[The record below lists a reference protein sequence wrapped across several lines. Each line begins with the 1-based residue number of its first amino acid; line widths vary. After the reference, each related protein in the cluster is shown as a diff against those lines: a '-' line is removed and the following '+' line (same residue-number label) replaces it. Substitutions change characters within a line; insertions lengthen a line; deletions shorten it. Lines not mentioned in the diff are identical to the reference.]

1 MQTERRGFA
10 RALGA
15 LCVCFALAAHA
26 DIAALPLPFKPV
38 EVGHGT
44 MRYFGL
50 HIYDA
55 SLWSAHR
62 NWQADAPYALQLT
75 YARSFKG
82 ADIAER
88 STKEIKAQRS
98 VDAATLARW
107 EQQMKALFPDVKD
120 GDRLTGVYLPG
131 RGATFYSGDRLLGTI
146 ADDAFAV
153 AFFDIWLSPKTS
165 EPGLRANLLGQ
176 P

>member
-1 MQTERRGFA
+1 MA
-10 RALGA
+10 RLLGVGC
-15 LCVCFALAAHA
+15 LCFALLAQA
-26 DIAALPLPFKPV
+26 DPPALPFKPV
-38 EVGHGT
+38 EIGHGT

-55 SLWSAHR
+55 KLMGAGHT
-62 NWQADAPYALQLT
+62 WQADAPYALELT
-75 YARSFKG
+75 YARNFKG

-88 STKEIKAQRS
+88 SIKEIKSQRTI
-98 VDAATLARW
+98 DPATLARW
-107 EQQMKALFPDVKD
+107 EQQMKVLFPDVKD
-120 GDRLTGVYLPG
+120 GDRLTGVREPG
-131 RGATFYSGDRLLGTI
+131 HGVQFYFNDKPLGSI

-165 EPGLRANLLGQ
+165 EPGLRAQLLGK

>member
-82 ADIAER
+82 PTSPNAR
-88 STKEIKAQRS
+88 SRKSRRNAVSMRPRS
-98 VDAATLARW
+98 
-107 EQQMKALFPDVKD
+107 
-120 GDRLTGVYLPG
+120 
-131 RGATFYSGDRLLGTI
+131 
-146 ADDAFAV
+146 
-153 AFFDIWLSPKTS
+153 
-165 EPGLRANLLGQ
+165 RAGNNR
-176 P
+176 